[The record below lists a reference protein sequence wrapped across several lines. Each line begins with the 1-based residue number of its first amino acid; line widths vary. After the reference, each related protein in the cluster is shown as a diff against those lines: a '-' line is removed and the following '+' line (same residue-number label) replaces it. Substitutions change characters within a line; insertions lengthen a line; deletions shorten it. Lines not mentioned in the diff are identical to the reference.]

1 MGRDDNSV
9 LDGGPAISVSVSVS
23 VVVAADGGSAIEVP
37 VSVSAF
43 AVSVDDAFGFDVSHS
58 DF

>member
-9 LDGGPAISVSVSVS
+9 LDGGPAISVSV
-23 VVVAADGGSAIEVP
+23 VVVVADGGSAIEVP

>member
-9 LDGGPAISVSVSVS
+9 LDGGPAISVSVS